1 MNNKPLQVDISS
13 QPTVLCEECGN
24 KFFKKVTVM
33 KKISRLL
40 TGASQDEIV
49 PLETYACEKCSH
61 VNKDF
66 NPFEDEK

>member
-1 MNNKPLQVDISS
+1 MDGTKLNINFAE
-13 QPTVLCEECGN
+13 QPTVQCEECGN

-49 PLETYACEKCSH
+49 PLETYACDKCSH

-66 NPFEDEK
+66 NPFEDEE